1 MQSSALSS
9 LLQDVTVR
17 GDHVGGTTV
26 LRSVEFLS
34 PEAWAA
40 VALSLHLSPREL
52 EIVRGVFN
60 DDTEHAIAD
69 RLQSSP
75 HTVHTHLS
83 RLHHKLHVRT
93 RAQIV
98 LRVFREYLRLT
109 LSPAGSLEPLCPF
122 RAAGRCP
129 LRPTST
135 PSSDAP
141 FAS

>member
-1 MQSSALSS
+1 M
-9 LLQDVTVR
+9 R
-17 GDHVGGTTV
+17 GDHVKGTPG
-26 LRSVEFLS
+26 LRAGELLP

-52 EIVRGVFN
+52 EIVRGVFD
-60 DDTEHAIAD
+60 DDTEHAIAN

-75 HTVHTHLS
+75 HTVHTHLG
-83 RLHHKLHVRT
+83 RLHHKLRVRT
-93 RAQIV
+93 RSQIV
-98 LRVFREYLRLT
+98 LRVFCEYLRLT
-109 LSPAGSLEPLCPF
+109 LSPSGRLEPLCPF

-135 PSSDAP
+135 PGSDAP